1 MPRFKYRA
9 VDGSGRLLKGVSF
22 AANDSEMEKQLR
34 EAGLTLID
42 SRKVIEGVGAG
53 KWFSGKIKPRI
64 IIEFYYRLSQTLE
77 LGLPVLSALE
87 ENEKIIPSKPMRRIV
102 GEVKLSIEAGNMM
115 YEAMS
120 RFPKV
125 FQKLDTGIIRM
136 GERMGEKSGGLPKS
150 LKSLAE
156 FLEWREDIRSTIRRA
171 TIYPSFVILSI
182 GAVIGMWVG
191 YVLPRMAGL
200 LKEMGVPLPAV
211 TRAVLGVSLFF
222 QGFWLY
228 ILTGI
233 GLMVVLFLMFRKTR
247 NGAVFLQQYMLKI
260 PVIGPVATN
269 IAMARLSQNFAT
281 MYAAGVTL
289 HNIFEILTDN
299 VLGNRYLEGQ
309 LEAAYRE
316 IQRGQSIA
324 SGFEAVGGFPP
335 LLLGAVRNGET
346 TGTLDISFAR
356 LGTYYNNEVKR
367 SVQTMV
373 NMIEPLSILFLG
385 GIFGLIALSILL
397 PLYDVMSQFK

>member
-1 MPRFKYRA
+1 MPKFKYRA
-9 VDGSGRLLKGVSF
+9 VDGSGRLLKGTSV
-22 AANDSEMEKQLR
+22 AVNDSEMEKQLR

-42 SRKVIEGVGAG
+42 SRKVIEGIGAG

-87 ENEKIIPSKPMRRIV
+87 ENEKIIPSKPMCRIV
-102 GEVKLSIEAGNMM
+102 GEVKLSVEAGNMM
-115 YEAMS
+115 CEAMS

-125 FQKLDTGIIRM
+125 FQKLDMGIIRM
-136 GERMGEKSGGLPKS
+136 GEQSGTLPKS

-156 FLEWREDIRSTIRRA
+156 FLEWREDIRSTIKRA
-171 TIYPSFVILSI
+171 TIYPSFIILSI
-182 GAVIGMWVG
+182 TAVIGMWVG

-200 LKEMGVPLPAV
+200 LKEMGVELPAV
-211 TRAVLGVSLFF
+211 TRAVLGVSLFL
-222 QGFWLY
+222 QAYWIY
-228 ILTGI
+228 ILTVI
-233 GLMVVLFLMFRKTR
+233 GMAVVLFLIFRKTK
-247 NGAVFLQQYMLKI
+247 NGAVFLQKYMLKI
-260 PVIGPVATN
+260 PVIGSVATN

-299 VLGNRYLEGQ
+299 VLGNRYLEGR
-309 LEAAYRE
+309 LEEAYRE

-324 SGFEAVGGFPP
+324 AGFEAVGGFPP

-346 TGTLDISFAR
+346 TGTLDVSFAR

-385 GIFGLIALSILL
+385 GVFGLIALSILL

>member
-1 MPRFKYRA
+1 MPKFQYRA
-9 VDGSGRLLKGVSF
+9 VDGSGRLLKGTSV
-22 AANDSEMEKQLR
+22 AANVSEMEKQLR
-34 EAGLTLID
+34 GAGLTLID
-42 SRKVIEGVGAG
+42 SRKIVEGIGAGAG
-53 KWFSGKIKPRI
+53 KWLSGKIKPRI

-77 LGLPVLSALE
+77 LGLPILSALE
-87 ENEKIIPSKPMRRIV
+87 ENEKIIPSKAMRRIV
-102 GEVKLSIEAGNMM
+102 GEMKISIEAGNMM
-115 YEAMS
+115 NEAMS

-125 FQKLDTGIIRM
+125 FQKLEMGIIRM
-136 GERMGEKSGGLPKS
+136 GEQSGGLPKS

-156 FLEWREDIRSTIRRA
+156 FMEWREDIRSTIRRA
-171 TIYPSFVILSI
+171 TIYPSFIILSI

-200 LKEMGVPLPAV
+200 LKEMGVPLPPV

-222 QGFWLY
+222 QGYWLY

-233 GLMVVLFLMFRKTR
+233 GLMVVLFLMFRKTK
-247 NGAVFLQQYMLKI
+247 NGAVFLQKYMLKI

-289 HNIFEILTDN
+289 HNIFEILADN
-299 VLGNRYLEGQ
+299 VLGNRYLEGR
-309 LEAAYRE
+309 LEEAYRE

-324 SGFEAVGGFPP
+324 AGLEAVGGFPP

-346 TGTLDISFAR
+346 TGTLDVSFAR

-385 GIFGLIALSILL
+385 GVFGLIALSILL

>member
-1 MPRFKYRA
+1 MPKFKYRA
-9 VDGSGRLLKGVSF
+9 VDGSGRLLKGV
-22 AANDSEMEKQLR
+22 AVAVNDSEMEKQLR

-42 SRKVIEGVGAG
+42 SRKVIEGIGAG
-53 KWFSGKIKPRI
+53 KGFSGKIKPRI

-77 LGLPVLSALE
+77 LGLPILSALE
-87 ENEKIIPSKPMRRIV
+87 ENEKIIPSKPMCKIV
-102 GEVKLSIEAGNMM
+102 GEVKLSVEAGNMM

-125 FQKLDTGIIRM
+125 FQKLDMGIIRM
-136 GERMGEKSGGLPKS
+136 GEQTGGLPKS

-156 FLEWREDIRSTIRRA
+156 FMEWREDIRSTIRRA
-171 TIYPSFVILSI
+171 TIYPSFIILSI

-211 TRAVLGVSLFF
+211 TRTVLGVSLFF
-222 QGFWLY
+222 QGYWLY
-228 ILTGI
+228 ILIGI
-233 GLMVVLFLMFRKTR
+233 GLMVVLFLMFRKTK

-324 SGFEAVGGFPP
+324 AGFEAVGGFPP

-346 TGTLDISFAR
+346 TGTLDVSFAR

-385 GIFGLIALSILL
+385 GVFGLIALSILL

>member
-1 MPRFKYRA
+1 MPKFKYRA
-9 VDGSGRLLKGVSF
+9 VDGSGRLLKGTSV

-34 EAGLTLID
+34 TAGLTLID
-42 SRKVIEGVGAG
+42 SRKVIEGIGAG

-77 LGLPVLSALE
+77 LGLPILSALE

-125 FQKLDTGIIRM
+125 FQKLDMGIIRM
-136 GERMGEKSGGLPKS
+136 GEQTGGLPKS

-171 TIYPSFVILSI
+171 TIYPSFIILSI
-182 GAVIGMWVG
+182 AAVVGMWVG

-222 QGFWLY
+222 QEYWLY

-233 GLMVVLFLMFRKTR
+233 GLMVILFLMFRKMK

-260 PVIGPVATN
+260 PVIGHVATN

-289 HNIFEILTDN
+289 HSIFEILADN
-299 VLGNRYLEGQ
+299 VLGNRYLEGR

-324 SGFEAVGGFPP
+324 AGFEAVGGFPP

-346 TGTLDISFAR
+346 TGTLDVSFAR
-356 LGTYYNNEVKR
+356 LGNYYNNEVKR

-385 GIFGLIALSILL
+385 GVFGLIALSILL

>member
-1 MPRFKYRA
+1 MPKFKYRA
-9 VDGSGRLLKGVSF
+9 VDGSGRLIKG
-22 AANDSEMEKQLR
+22 AAVAPDDSEMEKQLQ

-42 SRKVIEGVGAG
+42 SRKIIERTIVR
-53 KWFSGKIKPRI
+53 KWFPDKIKPRI
-64 IIEFYYRLSQTLE
+64 VIEFYYRLSQTLE
-77 LGLPVLSALE
+77 LGLPILSALE
-87 ENEKIIPSKPMRRIV
+87 ENEKIIPSKPMRKIV
-102 GEVKLSIEAGNMM
+102 GDVKISVEAGNMM

-125 FQKLDTGIIRM
+125 FQKLDMGIIRM
-136 GERMGEKSGGLPKS
+136 GEQSGTLPKS

-156 FLEWREDIRSTIRRA
+156 FMEWREDIQSTIRRA
-171 TIYPSFVILSI
+171 TIYPSFIILSI
-182 GAVIGMWVG
+182 AAVIGMWVG

-200 LKEMGVPLPAV
+200 LKEMGVELPAV

-222 QGFWLY
+222 REYMVIIMMCAGL
-228 ILTGI
+228 LT
-233 GLMVVLFLMFRKTR
+233 VFFLLFRKTEK
-247 NGAVFLQQYMLKI
+247 GAVILQQYILKI
-260 PVIGPVATN
+260 PVIGRVATN

-281 MYAAGVTL
+281 MYSAGVTL
-289 HNIFEILTDN
+289 HNIFEILADN
-299 VLGNRYLEGQ
+299 VLGNRYLEKR
-309 LEAAYRE
+309 LDAAYRE

-324 SGFEAVGGFPP
+324 AGFETAGGFPP

-346 TGTLDISFAR
+346 TGTLDVSFAR

-373 NMIEPLSILFLG
+373 NMIEPLSILLLG
-385 GIFGLIALSILL
+385 GVFGLIAISILL

>member
-1 MPRFKYRA
+1 MPKFKYRA
-9 VDGSGRLLKGVSF
+9 VDGSGRLLKGTSL
-22 AANDSEMEKQLR
+22 AANASEMEKKLR

-42 SRKVIEGVGAG
+42 SRKVIEGIAFD
-53 KWFSGKIKPRI
+53 KWFPGKIKPRI

-77 LGLPVLSALE
+77 LGLPILSALE
-87 ENEKIIPSKPMRRIV
+87 ENERIIPSKPMKRIV
-102 GEVKLSIEAGNMM
+102 GDVKISVEAGNMM

-120 RFPKV
+120 RFPRV
-125 FQKLDTGIIRM
+125 FQKLDMGIIRM
-136 GERMGEKSGGLPKS
+136 GEQSGTLPKS

-156 FLEWREDIRSTIRRA
+156 FMEWREDIRSTIKRA
-171 TIYPSFVILSI
+171 TIYPSFIILSI
-182 GAVIGMWVG
+182 AAVIGMWVG

-200 LKEMGVPLPAV
+200 LKEMGVELPAL
-211 TRAVLGVSLFF
+211 TRTVLSVSLFF
-222 QGFWLY
+222 QEYWLY

-233 GLMVVLFLMFRKTR
+233 GLAVIFFLMLRKTKS
-247 NGAVFLQQYMLKI
+247 GIIFLQQYMLKI
-260 PVIGPVATN
+260 PIVGHVATN

-289 HNIFEILTDN
+289 HNIFEILADN
-299 VLGNRYLEGQ
+299 VLGNRYLEGR
-309 LEAAYRE
+309 LEAAYVE
-316 IQRGQSIA
+316 IQRGRSIA
-324 SGFEAVGGFPP
+324 SGFEAAGGFPP

-346 TGTLDISFAR
+346 TGTLDVSFAR
-356 LGTYYNNEVKR
+356 LGNYYNNEVKR

-385 GIFGLIALSILL
+385 GVFGLIALSILL

>member
-1 MPRFKYRA
+1 MPKFKYRA
-9 VDGSGRLLKGVSF
+9 VDGSGRLLKGTSV
-22 AANDSEMEKQLR
+22 AANDSEMEKKLR

-42 SRKVIEGVGAG
+42 SRKVFEGIGAG

-64 IIEFYYRLSQTLE
+64 VIEFYYRLSQTLE
-77 LGLPVLSALE
+77 LGLPILSALE

-120 RFPKV
+120 RFPRV
-125 FQKLDTGIIRM
+125 FQKLEMGIIRM
-136 GERMGEKSGGLPKS
+136 GEQSGGLPKS

-156 FLEWREDIRSTIRRA
+156 FMEWREDIRSTIRRA
-171 TIYPSFVILSI
+171 TIYPSFIILSI
-182 GAVIGMWVG
+182 AAVIGMWVG

-222 QGFWLY
+222 QEYWLY

-233 GLMVVLFLMFRKTR
+233 GLTVVLFLMFRKTK

-260 PVIGPVATN
+260 PVIGHVATN

-289 HNIFEILTDN
+289 HNIFEILADN

-324 SGFEAVGGFPP
+324 AGFEAVGGFPP

-346 TGTLDISFAR
+346 TGTLDVAFAR
-356 LGTYYNNEVKR
+356 LGNYYNNEVKR

-385 GIFGLIALSILL
+385 GVFGLIALSILL